1 MLHLIDYRITFEI
14 MQGLCFTMWNRIC
27 LNTLLE
33 TMTAFIITSIPSLA
47 IATLLPWTTNLTN
60 FFLVGV
66 KIIDLGFMYPIDVQ
80 VSL

>member
-1 MLHLIDYRITFEI
+1 MLHFIDYRITFEI

-27 LNTLLE
+27 LNTLLV
-33 TMTAFIITSIPSLA
+33 TMTAFIIPSLA